1 MAAGYPRTFV
11 VARSS
16 QAAESPTVLP
26 LQPLP
31 LFLLQG
37 PNTDMAEVA
46 KICDTV
52 NAGRSFCGQFIRYI
66 LDALSVRALLHFEN
80 WISFSTG

>member
-1 MAAGYPRTFV
+1 V

-16 QAAESPTVLP
+16 QAAECPTVLP

-37 PNTDMAEVA
+37 PDTDMAEVSM
-46 KICDTV
+46 IRDTV
-52 NAGRSFCGQFIRYI
+52 KARQSFCGEFIRYV
-66 LDALSVRALLHFEN
+66 LDDLSVRALLHFVVN
-80 WISFSTG
+80 GFHF